1 MLKIN
6 RTNIEYIH
14 RNNDIDAMIRNHNA
28 ITVFELSNA
37 LYEIHKDKLKL
48 TFTNTQISY
57 TLKIVYKLFNDS
69 QILIA

>member
-14 RNNDIDAMIRNHNA
+14 TNNDIDAMIRNHNA
-28 ITVFELSNA
+28 ITVHELLNA

-48 TFTNTQISY
+48 TFVITQISY
-57 TLKIVYKLFNDS
+57 ALKIVYKLFNDS
-69 QILIA
+69 IRNY